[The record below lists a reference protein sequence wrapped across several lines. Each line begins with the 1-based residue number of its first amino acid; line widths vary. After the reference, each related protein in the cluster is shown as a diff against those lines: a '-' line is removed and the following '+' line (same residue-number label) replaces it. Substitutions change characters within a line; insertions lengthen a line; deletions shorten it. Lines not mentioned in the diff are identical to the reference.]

1 MVTPTL
7 GHRGTHSPALQVRKA
22 SCETDNIFPGPSMGH
37 WRTLQEVK
45 HALASKSRGTLH
57 HQLELNSVAPSC
69 PTLRDPM
76 DCSTPGFPVHHHLLE
91 LAQTRVRRVGN
102 AIQPTHPLSPPS
114 LPAFNLSQHQG
125 FSNESV
131 FRIRWPKY
139 WSFSFNISPSN
150 EY

>member
-1 MVTPTL
+1 
-7 GHRGTHSPALQVRKA
+7 
-22 SCETDNIFPGPSMGH
+22 MGH

-131 FRIRWPKY
+131 LHIK
-139 WSFSFNISPSN
+139 
-150 EY
+150 